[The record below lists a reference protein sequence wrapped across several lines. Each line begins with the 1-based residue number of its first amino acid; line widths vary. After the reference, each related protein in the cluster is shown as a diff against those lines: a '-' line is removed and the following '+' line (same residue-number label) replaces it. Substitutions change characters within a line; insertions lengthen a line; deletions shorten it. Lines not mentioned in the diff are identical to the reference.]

1 MSPYGAPV
9 LFARKKGGDWRMCID
24 YRALNKITVKD
35 KFPLPQ
41 AQDLFDQLKG
51 AKYFTKLD
59 LRWGYHQ
66 IKMRTQDIPKTA
78 FRTPLGAFEWLVM
91 PFGLTNAPATF
102 QRFVTNI
109 LQEYIGDFVCVYM
122 DDILIYSAT
131 EHEHVEHVQ
140 KVLDVLKHNQL
151 LAKLSKCAFFAPQV
165 EYLGHIVSALAT
177 KTEVRSFLGLA
188 NYYRRFIAH
197 FSELT
202 ARLHALVHD
211 SAPETV
217 VWTSAHA
224 DAFAVIKRCLTQ
236 APVLRTYDPDLP
248 CVLVTDASESHTA
261 IGAVLMQ
268 DDGNGLRPL
277 EFYSRKMTPAETRY
291 ITREQELLAIKDAL
305 RHWRHYLLPKPFSIY
320 SDHESLKYIKT
331 QKEPKGKLARWL
343 DYIQQFNFGDIKYLP
358 GARNPVADALSR
370 PPISELAVLNTLD
383 GSLTLCNMNMLS
395 VPTHTLRTQIQQALP
410 DCLDF

>member
-1 MSPYGAPV
+1 
-9 LFARKKGGDWRMCID
+9 
-24 YRALNKITVKD
+24 
-35 KFPLPQ
+35 
-41 AQDLFDQLKG
+41 
-51 AKYFTKLD
+51 
-59 LRWGYHQ
+59 
-66 IKMRTQDIPKTA
+66 
-78 FRTPLGAFEWLVM
+78 
-91 PFGLTNAPATF
+91 
-102 QRFVTNI
+102 
-109 LQEYIGDFVCVYM
+109 
-122 DDILIYSAT
+122 
-131 EHEHVEHVQ
+131 
-140 KVLDVLKHNQL
+140 
-151 LAKLSKCAFFAPQV
+151 
-165 EYLGHIVSALAT
+165 
-177 KTEVRSFLGLA
+177 
-188 NYYRRFIAH
+188 
-197 FSELT
+197 
-202 ARLHALVHD
+202 
-211 SAPETV
+211 
-217 VWTSAHA
+217 
-224 DAFAVIKRCLTQ
+224 
-236 APVLRTYDPDLP
+236 
-248 CVLVTDASESHTA
+248 
-261 IGAVLMQ
+261 MQ